1 MKKDITNRK
10 DIMKKSSFHLT
21 EQNQK
26 IESRIVVALERI
38 SEAFRVLLWNESKEN
53 SLSPIQ
59 IQILIFIYFHST
71 EKCKVGYLADE
82 FNMTK
87 ATISDSVKVLLSK
100 ELVTKETDPIDTR
113 SFSLSLTNK
122 GKKIAKKASL
132 FASSIEQ
139 PIEKLTQEQ
148 KTIMLNGLLK
158 LIYDLN
164 KSGIITI
171 QRMCFTCSNYQ
182 LEKGVHYCKLLKS
195 QLAENELRVD
205 CPEHELQI

>member
-1 MKKDITNRK
+1 
-10 DIMKKSSFHLT
+10 L
-21 EQNQK
+21 
-26 IESRIVVALERI
+26 
-38 SEAFRVLLWNESKEN
+38 
-53 SLSPIQ
+53 
-59 IQILIFIYFHST
+59 
-71 EKCKVGYLADE
+71 EKCKVGYLANE

-100 ELVTKETDPIDTR
+100 GLVTKETDPIDTR
-113 SFSLSLTNK
+113 SFSLSLTNE
-122 GKKIAKKASL
+122 GKKIAKKVSL

-139 PIEKLTQEQ
+139 PIERLTQEQ
-148 KTIMLNGLLK
+148 KEIMLNGLLK

-195 QLAENELRVD
+195 QLAENELRID
-205 CPEHELQI
+205 CQEHELQIWAS

>member
-1 MKKDITNRK
+1 MKQ
-10 DIMKKSSFHLT
+10 SSFELN

-59 IQILIFIYFHST
+59 IQILIFIQFHAQ
-71 EKCKVGYLADE
+71 EKCKVSYLADE

-87 ATISDSVKVLLSK
+87 ATVSDSVRALLAK
-100 ELVTKETDPIDTR
+100 ELVNKETDSNDTR
-113 SFSLSLTNK
+113 SYTLSLTNE
-122 GKKIAKKASL
+122 GKKIAKKASF

-148 KTIMLNGLLK
+148 KTAMLNGLLK

-171 QRMCFTCSNYQ
+171 QRMCFTCSYYNS
-182 LEKGVHYCKLLKS
+182 ENGIHYCNLLKTK
-195 QLAENELRVD
+195 LAESEIRVD
-205 CPEHELQI
+205 CPEHEIIT

>member
-1 MKKDITNRK
+1 MKY
-10 DIMKKSSFHLT
+10 SSFNLN

-26 IESRIVVALERI
+26 VESRIVVALERI

-59 IQILIFIYFHST
+59 IQILIFVYFHSS

-87 ATISDSVKVLLSK
+87 ATISDSVKVLLAKDLVNK
-100 ELVTKETDPIDTR
+100 EIDPTDTR
-113 SFSLSLTNK
+113 SYSLSLTTEGIK
-122 GKKIAKKASL
+122 TAQKASF
-132 FASSIEQ
+132 FASSIER
-139 PIEKLTQEQ
+139 PLEKLTAEQ

-164 KSGIITI
+164 KSGVITI

-182 LEKGVHYCKLLKS
+182 VDKGVHYCKLLKS

-205 CPEHELQI
+205 CPEHQLNYIG

>member
-1 MKKDITNRK
+1 MKY
-10 DIMKKSSFHLT
+10 SSFNLN

-59 IQILIFIYFHST
+59 IQILIFIYFHSL

-87 ATISDSVKVLLSK
+87 ATISDSVKILLSK

-113 SFSLSLTNK
+113 SFSLSLTYE

-182 LEKGVHYCKLLKS
+182 LEKGVHYCKLLKC
-195 QLAENELRVD
+195 QLAENELRID
-205 CPEHELQI
+205 CAEHELQL

>member
-1 MKKDITNRK
+1 MT
-10 DIMKKSSFHLT
+10 KSSFHLT

-53 SLSPIQ
+53 LLSPIQ
-59 IQILIFIYFHST
+59 IQILIFIHFHSL

-87 ATISDSVKVLLSK
+87 ATISDSIKVLLAK
-100 ELVTKETDPIDTR
+100 ELVAKEIDPNDSR
-113 SFSLSLTNK
+113 SYTLSLTYE
-122 GKKIAKKASL
+122 GKKIAEKSSL
-132 FASSIEQ
+132 FASSIEK

-148 KTIMLNGLLK
+148 KTIMLKGLLN

-171 QRMCFTCSNYQ
+171 QRMCFTCSFYKT
-182 LEKGVHYCKLLKS
+182 ESGVHYCNLLKTKLTES
-195 QLAENELRVD
+195 EIRVD
-205 CPEHELQI
+205 CPEHEIMI

>member
-1 MKKDITNRK
+1 MKY
-10 DIMKKSSFHLT
+10 SSFNLS

-59 IQILIFIYFHST
+59 IQILIFIYFHSQ

-100 ELVTKETDPIDTR
+100 ELVAKETDPIDTR
-113 SFSLSLTNK
+113 SYSISLTAE
-122 GKKIAKKASL
+122 GKKIAKKTSL

-139 PIEKLTQEQ
+139 PLEKLTEEQ
-148 KTIMLNGLLK
+148 KAIMLNGLLK

-182 LEKGVHYCKLLKS
+182 VDKGIHYCKLLKS
-195 QLAENELRVD
+195 RLAESELRVD
-205 CPEHELQI
+205 CPEHELHL

>member
-1 MKKDITNRK
+1 MKY
-10 DIMKKSSFHLT
+10 SSFNLN

-26 IESRIVVALERI
+26 VESRIVVALERI

-59 IQILIFIYFHST
+59 IQILVFIYFHSQ

-87 ATISDSVKVLLSK
+87 ATISDSVKVLFSK
-100 ELVTKETDPIDTR
+100 GLVVKETDPIDTR
-113 SFSLSLTNK
+113 SYSLSLTTE
-122 GKKIAKKASL
+122 GKKIAEKASL

-139 PIEKLTQEQ
+139 PLEKLTEEQ

-182 LEKGVHYCKLLKS
+182 VDNGIHYCKLLKS
-195 QLAENELRVD
+195 RLAESELRVD
-205 CPEHELQI
+205 CPEHELQL

>member
-1 MKKDITNRK
+1 M
-10 DIMKKSSFHLT
+10 
-21 EQNQK
+21 
-26 IESRIVVALERI
+26 ESRIVVALERI

-59 IQILIFIYFHST
+59 IQILIFIYFHSL

-87 ATISDSVKVLLSK
+87 ATISDSVKILLSK
-100 ELVTKETDPIDTR
+100 ELVSKETDPIDTR
-113 SFSLSLTNK
+113 SFSLSLTNE

-182 LEKGVHYCKLLKS
+182 RKGVHYCKLLKS
-195 QLAENELRVD
+195 QLAENELRID
-205 CPEHELQI
+205 CPEHELQL

>member
-1 MKKDITNRK
+1 MNY
-10 DIMKKSSFHLT
+10 SSFHLT

-38 SEAFRVLLWNESKEN
+38 SESFRVLLWNESKEN

-59 IQILIFIYFHST
+59 IQILIFIYFHSL

-113 SFSLSLTNK
+113 SFSLSLTNEE
-122 GKKIAKKASL
+122 KKIAKKSSL

-182 LEKGVHYCKLLKS
+182 LEQGVHYCKLLKS
-195 QLAENELRVD
+195 KLAENELRVD
-205 CPEHELQI
+205 CPEHELQL

>member
-1 MKKDITNRK
+1 MKY
-10 DIMKKSSFHLT
+10 SSFNLN
-21 EQNQK
+21 EQNQN

-59 IQILIFIYFHST
+59 IQILIFIYFHSL

-87 ATISDSVKVLLSK
+87 ATISDSVKILLSK

-113 SFSLSLTNK
+113 SYSLTLTNE
-122 GKKIAKKASL
+122 GEKIAKKASL

-139 PIEKLTQEQ
+139 PIEKLTKDQ

-164 KSGIITI
+164 KTGIITI

-182 LEKGVHYCKLLKS
+182 LDNGVHYCKLLKS
-195 QLAENELRVD
+195 KLAENELRVD
-205 CPEHELQI
+205 CSEHELQI

>member
-1 MKKDITNRK
+1 M
-10 DIMKKSSFHLT
+10 KSSFDLNRQNKNT
-21 EQNQK
+21 ESK
-26 IESRIVVALERI
+26 IVVALERI

-59 IQILIFIYFHST
+59 IQILIFIQFHAQ

-87 ATISDSVKVLLSK
+87 ATISDSVRVLLSK

-113 SFSLSLTNK
+113 SYSLSLTDE
-122 GKKIAKKASL
+122 GKSIAKKASF
-132 FASSIEQ
+132 FASLIEQ

-171 QRMCFTCSNYQ
+171 QRMCFTCSFYNA
-182 LEKGVHYCKLLKS
+182 ENGIHYCNLLKTKLTES
-195 QLAENELRVD
+195 EIRVD
-205 CPEHELQI
+205 CPEHEIIT

>member
-1 MKKDITNRK
+1 MKHSTFN
-10 DIMKKSSFHLT
+10 LN

-59 IQILIFIYFHST
+59 IQILIFIHFHDL

-87 ATISDSVKVLLSK
+87 ATISDSVRVLLSK

-113 SFSLSLTNK
+113 SYTLSLTDE
-122 GKKIAKKASL
+122 GKKVAKKASF

-139 PIEKLTQEQ
+139 PLEKLTQEQ
-148 KTIMLNGLLK
+148 KTIMLNGLLG
-158 LIYDLN
+158 LIYNLN

-171 QRMCFTCSNYQ
+171 QRMCFTCSFYHAEN
-182 LEKGVHYCKLLKS
+182 GIHYCNLLKTK
-195 QLAENELRVD
+195 LAESEIRVD
-205 CPEHELQI
+205 CPEHEVLKS

>member
-1 MKKDITNRK
+1 MKY
-10 DIMKKSSFHLT
+10 SSFNLN

-59 IQILIFIYFHST
+59 IQILIFIYYHSL

-100 ELVTKETDPIDTR
+100 ELVTKETDHNDTR
-113 SFSLSLTNK
+113 SFSLSLTNE

-148 KTIMLNGLLK
+148 KAIMHNGLLK

-182 LEKGVHYCKLLKS
+182 LDNGVHYCKLLKS
-195 QLAENELRVD
+195 KLADNELRVD
-205 CPEHELQI
+205 CPEHELLI

>member
-1 MKKDITNRK
+1 MKY
-10 DIMKKSSFHLT
+10 SSFNLE

-53 SLSPIQ
+53 ALSPIQ
-59 IQILIFIYFHST
+59 IQILIFIQYHAQ

-87 ATISDSVKVLLSK
+87 ATISDSVRVLFAK
-100 ELVTKETDPIDTR
+100 ELITKETDPLDTR
-113 SFSLSLTNK
+113 SYTLSLTPK
-122 GKKIAKKASL
+122 GKQIAEKASF
-132 FASSIEQ
+132 FASSMEQ

-148 KTIMLNGLLK
+148 KTVMLNGLLK

-164 KSGIITI
+164 KAGVITI

-182 LEKGVHYCKLLKS
+182 VDKGIHYCNLLKS
-195 QLAENELRVD
+195 RLAESELRVD
-205 CPEHELQI
+205 CPEHEIIA

>member
-1 MKKDITNRK
+1 MKH
-10 DIMKKSSFHLT
+10 SSFYLT

-38 SEAFRVLLWNESKEN
+38 SESFRVLLWNESKEN

-59 IQILIFIYFHST
+59 IQILIFVNFHSQ
-71 EKCKVGYLADE
+71 EKCKVSYLAHE

-87 ATISDSVKVLLSK
+87 ATISDSVKVLLAK
-100 ELVTKETDPIDTR
+100 DLVAKETDPIDTR
-113 SFSLSLTNK
+113 SYSLSLTTE

-139 PIEKLTQEQ
+139 PLDKLTAEQ

-182 LEKGVHYCKLLKS
+182 VDKGIHYCKLLKT
-195 QLAENELRVD
+195 QLAESELRVD
-205 CPEHELQI
+205 CPEHELQL

>member
-1 MKKDITNRK
+1 MWQNYNNMKY
-10 DIMKKSSFHLT
+10 SSFNLD

-59 IQILIFIYFHST
+59 IQILIFVYFHSL

-87 ATISDSVKVLLSK
+87 ATISDSVKVLLAK
-100 ELVTKETDPIDTR
+100 DLVAKETDPIDTR
-113 SFSLSLTNK
+113 SYSLFLTTE
-122 GKKIAKKASL
+122 GKKIAKKASF

-139 PIEKLTQEQ
+139 PLEKLTEEQ

-182 LEKGVHYCKLLKS
+182 VDKGIHYCKLLKS
-195 QLAENELRVD
+195 RLAESELRVD
-205 CPEHELQI
+205 CPEHEIIL